1 MKVLRIVAAVVV
13 ALMVLNAVAFSVIH
27 VLTHGKMFGK
37 ASGLVIDFATFP
49 SEIKRAV
56 QQITSK
62 VKIYQL
68 HIDPK
73 FQHINHLDS
82 DVYGLV
88 SYNSKN
94 ADSLTFK
101 LLDFKTESSLHEWHC
116 LKTKVTTEGLCS
128 NHPLLLENYNVIFKL
143 DYDLYR
149 LDSNSNLIWKND
161 SLMFHHALELDH
173 EGNLWSPTTSD
184 TGSMNI
190 NSKVINYE
198 TELSFRDDAITKVD
212 ATTGKILFTKSVA
225 EILLENHYPGLV
237 HGLWQYDPIHLND
250 IEPVFSD
257 SKYWKKGD
265 LFLSCR
271 NIQTVFLYRPST
283 GKIIWLRTG
292 LWSNQ
297 HDVDI
302 RDSVSITIFNNNVN
316 QNSKDF
322 IFRENKESNAALVN
336 TVSEPIKVNEIVVY
350 HFDADSTSLLIPEL
364 MKREKIDT
372 RSQGIFSALSNG
384 TYFIEETD
392 QGKIYVGND
401 EKTTFKMQLVS
412 EDSSFVYYPGW
423 SRIYEK
429 IPPH

>member
-1 MKVLRIVAAVVV
+1 MKVLRRLALVVV
-13 ALMVLNAVAFSVIH
+13 GIMILNAVAFSVMH

-37 ASGLVIDFATFP
+37 ASGLVIDFALFP
-49 SEIKRAV
+49 SEVKKAFG
-56 QQITSK
+56 QLTNK

-68 HIDPK
+68 HVDPK
-73 FQHINHLDS
+73 FQPVNQLDS
-82 DVYGLV
+82 DVFGLL

-94 ADSLTFK
+94 ADSLELK
-101 LLDFKTESSLHEWHC
+101 LINFKTQSSVHEWKYV
-116 LKTKVTTEGLCS
+116 KTKVTTEGLCS
-128 NHPLLLENYNVIFKL
+128 NHPILMDDYGVVFKL

-149 LDSNSNLIWKND
+149 LDAGSNLVWKNE
-161 SLMFHHALELDH
+161 SLMFHHTLEFDH
-173 EGNLWSPTTSD
+173 EGNLWSPTTID
-184 TGSMNI
+184 NGSLNM

-212 ATTGKILFTKSVA
+212 PANGKILFTKSVA
-225 EILLENHYPGLV
+225 EILLENNYTGLV
-237 HGLWQYDPIHLND
+237 HGIWQYDPIHLND

-292 LWSNQ
+292 LWANQ
-297 HDVDI
+297 HDIDI
-302 RDSVSITIFNNNVN
+302 RDSVSVTIFNNNVN

-322 IFRENKESNAALVN
+322 IFKENKHSDLASVKTLGQ
-336 TVSEPIKVNEIVVY
+336 PIKVNQIVVY
-350 HFDADSTSLLIPEL
+350 HFDKDSTSVLVPEL
-364 MKREKIDT
+364 IKREKIDT

-384 TYFIEETD
+384 TFFIEETD
-392 QGKIYVGND
+392 QGKIFIGND
-401 EKTTFKMQLVS
+401 GMTTFKTQLVS
-412 EDSSFVYYPGW
+412 PDSSFVYYPGW

-429 IPPH
+429 VPPR